1 MLFPVIM
8 LLIAVAIVTG
18 VLIHSKVHINPTR
31 EEHMIA
37 MNLTSASSYDQ
48 TTNHLPATPVD
59 MGPIAGTETP
69 FRVNAYNAYM

>member
-1 MLFPVIM
+1 MLLPVI
-8 LLIAVAIVTG
+8 LLLLAVGMVIAVAIQ
-18 VLIHSKVHINPTR
+18 SKVRTHPTR
-31 EEHMIA
+31 EQHMVA
-37 MNLTSASSYDQ
+37 MNLTPASSYEQ